1 MTALL
6 TDTPRPGDV
15 LATGEPSCF
24 ANDRSPDGPCEGS
37 VLMLCHRPSDHEGD
51 HYDAWDETSWRIEE
65 QPHA

>member
-15 LATGEPSCF
+15 DVPGSGVCPADWTRDETGT
-24 ANDRSPDGPCEGS
+24 
-37 VLMLCHRPSDHEGD
+37 LMRCHRPLVHDGD
-51 HYDAWDETSWRIEE
+51 HWDDYDKTSWRIEE